1 MAAKAWFTVLGAQCL
16 AVCTVPLVV
25 PHRSVPDAG
34 LHQGRSAAFGA
45 GQPGEEAAHL
55 GQVGVPAPAGQRLAA
70 QPGRI
75 LGHHGVRVDG
85 LAPASG
91 RLLGPGS
98 HGPPVS
104 RSTVRPPRPDR
115 WSH

>member
-1 MAAKAWFTVLGAQCL
+1 MRGFLTWLAGSERGGAALVEPGVRDRAVRDYKRHVQTARHWAPSTVN
-16 AVCTVPLVV
+16 
-25 PHRSVPDAG
+25 
-34 LHQGRSAAFGA
+34 
-45 GQPGEEAAHL
+45 
-55 GQVGVPAPAGQRLAA
+55 QVGVPAPAGQRLAA

-75 LGHHGVRVDG
+75 LGHHVVRVDG